1 MSTSMIWIR
10 ALDLQRKSEDK
21 THTSKQ
27 PGVKFMS
34 RLIAFLN
41 PKNKKEVLKNPAE
54 ETEALK
60 EMGVLK

>member
-1 MSTSMIWIR
+1 MIWIR
-10 ALDLQRKSEDK
+10 ALDMQRESEIK

-41 PKNKKEVLKNPAE
+41 PKNKKEVLKKPAE

>member
-1 MSTSMIWIR
+1 MIWIR
-10 ALDLQRKSEDK
+10 ALDMQRKSEIK

-41 PKNKKEVLKNPAE
+41 PKNKKEVLKKPAE

>member
-1 MSTSMIWIR
+1 
-10 ALDLQRKSEDK
+10 
-21 THTSKQ
+21 
-27 PGVKFMS
+27 MS

-41 PKNKKEVLKNPAE
+41 PKNKKEVLKKPAE